1 MRWPAKAEEFTNFVN
16 QSIAPESGLPRMT
29 VDMLKRWSDGGFF
42 PHIPVYY
49 RDDFNIAIALLK
61 NEAYLKQQLS
71 SRLAQPAQ
79 APETGALEGA
89 FQRGITQVVSCVG
102 SGLIEE
108 QLIIQGLKDTNLIG
122 SAGQIAVNFHP
133 FSEKP
138 VEVPSTGAEAKEG
151 DMLVIEIDDSGKLEW
166 GPAVTP
172 LGKRE
177 FTADDTLF
185 KTLRSLSKR
194 QPELL
199 SETEGKISSETA
211 KRMNFPWPPERSKA
225 SASINGKAQ
234 KQFARSLFTFPIFVP
249 VMAIKGVPA
258 TMVESVYITPNRQR
272 IPPLPRHETQFP
284 FRLYPAFLNTDGSSI
299 QKIVDFMINYG
310 LTLRLKSSTGDPQRD
325 FSAEQQKMRELL
337 AEAHN
342 GNLRSKDIQR
352 LSPPHENALVEQDFI
367 EDLLLAPDY
376 ADYISEVRRARCPE
390 EQKSKFL
397 PVHRYYSWFD
407 RMWAEVLEDIGQGL
421 IPPLCKG
428 GCGRVLSS
436 ALEHKR
442 GRRKEYC
449 PDCERARG
457 KERTRQWR
465 LRQNRSHGV
474 TQM

>member
-1 MRWPAKAEEFTNFVN
+1 LKAEEFVNFVN
-16 QSIAPESGLPRMT
+16 RSISCESGLRHIT
-29 VDMLKRWSDGGFF
+29 VEDLHRWHENGFF
-42 PHIPVYY
+42 VHHPEYY
-49 RDDFNIAIALLK
+49 RFDLQTVLALLK
-61 NEAYLKQQLS
+61 NEAYLRQQLS
-71 SRLAQPAQ
+71 SRFAQPAQ
-79 APETGALEGA
+79 APETGALESA
-89 FQRGITQVVSCVG
+89 FQRGIIQVVSCVG

-133 FSEKP
+133 FAEKP

-151 DMLVIEIDDSGKLEW
+151 DVLVIEIDDSGKLEW
-166 GPAVTP
+166 GPAMTP

-185 KTLRSLSKR
+185 KTLWSLSKR

-199 SETEGKISSETA
+199 SQIEGKISSETA

-225 SASINGKAQ
+225 SASIDDKAR

-249 VMAIKGVPA
+249 VIAIKGVPA
-258 TMVESVYITPNRQR
+258 TMVESVYITPNGQR
-272 IPPLPRHETQFP
+272 IPPLPRHETPFP

-310 LTLRLKSSTGDPQRD
+310 LTLRFKSSTGDPERD
-325 FSAEQQKMRELL
+325 FCAEQQKMRALL

-342 GNLRSKDIQR
+342 GNLRSEDIQR

-367 EDLLLAPDY
+367 QHLLLAPDY
-376 ADYISEVRRARCPE
+376 ADYISEVRRAYCPE
-390 EQKSKFL
+390 KQKSKFL
-397 PVHRYYSWFD
+397 PVERYYSWFD
-407 RMWAEVLEDIGQGL
+407 RMWAEVLDDIRQGL
-421 IPPLCKG
+421 IPRLCKG
-428 GCGRVLSS
+428 GCGRILSS

-457 KERTRQWR
+457 KERIRQWR
-465 LRQNRSHGV
+465 LRQNRSRSV
-474 TQM
+474 TEM